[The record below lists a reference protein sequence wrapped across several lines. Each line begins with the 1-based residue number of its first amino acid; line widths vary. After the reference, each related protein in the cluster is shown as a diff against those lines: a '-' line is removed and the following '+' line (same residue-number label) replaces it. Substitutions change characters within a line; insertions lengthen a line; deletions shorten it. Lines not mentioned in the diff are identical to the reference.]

1 MVNGIPACPLFM
13 IISNDNSIKCKQ
25 TIRNLDRFFT
35 FDTVV
40 VGDYHEEGEGWDSI
54 YHFKPEHIFVPCSKR
69 GSGFP

>member
-1 MVNGIPACPLFM
+1 MAIFVIEYVVFFEWLRESVQVSYCL
-13 IISNDNSIKCKQ
+13 
-25 TIRNLDRFFT
+25 FT

-40 VGDYHEEGEGWDSI
+40 IGDYHEEGEGWDSI